1 MSSTNSN
8 LFTHSHDELEVDFT
22 PLKAIIDD
30 PKGSFLNEFYI
41 PRVPEANKAAL
52 NTLDSSTKDHWS
64 TKSAQSSIAR
74 SISHTINPSN
84 SELERCM
91 EGMEIPYN
99 RYSGVLYAARFFV
112 TRVGF
117 LRSVKRIMVL
127 SSHHMTIIDPY
138 ADDIKER
145 YAYDDIK
152 EITVAPDG
160 TAGGSA
166 GRNVDRSFTIF
177 LAKNVKETYTSR
189 ARQQLLSAYYQIRE
203 RASSSSAA
211 ATIGIGM
218 ESSKASNI
226 NQTGDHGT
234 VQASTSTNST
244 TGGMYF
250 DNLFQLCGKTFVMVK
265 LSTTQSTLSEPIKV
279 QVLLAVRAA
288 SLDRLDTDTRA
299 TVSSILLIDVVK
311 IQRVTTNSNELL
323 IYYENNR
330 VHRYWSDAR
339 ESFIQAIGNNLRSWL
354 GISLFVEEVSDLC
367 EFDAISATRDIPQPV
382 AFEVPVLKISKNK
395 AKKFQFRWLAITSN
409 AVVERAVTT
418 RRTLASHPLSDIYN
432 IVMYPAFSSAMNK
445 QIEDGDLECEQNT
458 ESQYDGSGATTTPSE
473 TSSASAS
480 AIPSE
485 SGVGT
490 ETSAVERSAQGWQ
503 SPGFLG
509 KFAIELKHG
518 RTRRYICLSAT
529 VRHREKEVGIGL
541 MPVTRRHEEELRQ
554 TVSEISGDYS
564 SLPKWLRVAGAVT
577 LLNPKEVRSLF
588 LSNLIEMCRMNRLH
602 LPWSTEETPI
612 GCKEGSWGTE
622 IHPEM
627 EDILLRKLLHLHLVP
642 NLVTHVTL
650 ENIYRHL
657 EQFNRN
663 VPIGGNRQR
672 DRRAF
677 TCLMKLLEQLKEY
690 CVTQLHSPSN
700 SMDSPVPQTELQAA
714 ILLALQRLLCTRG
727 VFEEVPHSQY
737 KTSIEVIMEL
747 LHSPMEEVSFAAA
760 NVLKYMVV
768 NYSETRSMK
777 SEAANRRAV
786 FTKYHCYNFVSRIFD
801 YSKQN
806 RLGRA
811 QFVRPTENSNTEHP
825 TPWRH
830 FIGIEQARIS
840 TNVTAL
846 QHSKSLT
853 GALSFSVLGL
863 DYLVISLG
871 LQTLEVC
878 LSSGKKA
885 TPERIVRELLDAMRI
900 DEFSRHHAMFLYNRS
915 LAFSIAKCSSILV
928 KVHVLEQRSE
938 LVELIQDFARKHGAL
953 LWQLYL
959 SLYGQDKAQRR
970 ISSQLVALLTH
981 ENPRSSSV
989 IRRIFPHGL
998 LDDLPLSQ
1006 LEYDEFGRALPA
1018 ISVDAIMKSTNGDRT
1033 AASAQASAAVT
1044 AASMQAQAVQGDVQ
1058 AGVSTASSPRRA
1070 TILGATS
1077 MAAAAAGSFVT
1088 AGNASST
1095 AQINENSGSVDITNA
1110 TESGRSKVIMYGIN
1124 TRSRLAKS
1132 TKCVV
1137 LLPEFF
1143 DRLWQNF
1150 QAKDLIWGPQC
1161 VEELVRK
1168 LEAEFALL
1176 DVFRLKYYCYLY
1188 SDPLVAG
1195 NRHDLMYSPSFIAA
1209 TDHLWNTTL
1218 KAHIFSVPEHY
1229 EYLLHTLAHP
1239 HTEAFLG
1246 SQNDSFS
1253 TCKNLDKTTVSSILS
1268 VCNTPFV
1275 FSEGRHHGF
1284 NMGTFR
1290 DHHRGLEMGATPLS
1304 SAAHRFAQYV
1314 PLAFILNPDT
1324 SDVAIQSDEEWPG
1337 NDQNCTS
1344 ERRTNMN
1351 RSDSDNDSQDEQLNS
1366 RLVDRVQGSRSQD
1379 TTPPS
1384 SRSDIKKRQHLNRH
1398 TRNNQDRATTLE
1410 KNKSGKYTQSRTK
1423 RARRQVPRWFISWNG
1438 NEFQVDYECLQ
1449 NEVRVGPYYLTNLLN
1464 DRGVLTENIDEPEKF
1479 MTLLYY
1485 RLLAEEGKFDTDPG
1499 STDVDASDIRLLVLK
1514 VMIQLYERHYFELSS
1529 LMFLNHL
1536 LCVSMVGNRGQ
1547 ITGRTA
1553 LGGEVEG
1560 SRKWPLVIRGNIV
1573 LFLDRVLS
1581 SAVNVA
1587 RFLREAEN
1595 VWIILELLH
1604 EVKPM
1609 LAIDTNTEEV
1619 YEGSSI
1625 AVDVVEEEE
1634 QVITTDEVVDDK
1646 YDEME
1651 DSESLVEEVQE
1662 VNGASPQIDPISYE
1676 EGEPKLVPDIEE
1688 PSRFT
1693 VVAEHCGAMSGS
1705 MIMQACLSVLS
1716 RLIDCHTSEQEGS
1729 MYQDTRFP
1737 RHGRVTYFEGCGVS
1751 PISEI
1756 KRRLCEDQTLRF
1768 LVSLLDSQNRI
1779 VFKKTLGLLR
1789 LLVRHNEAA
1798 IPGLHATG
1806 LFYYLLRYAQDVDE
1820 MTVAARLIS
1829 HIHLRQSKVNAKD
1842 WDQEIS
1848 KPKAVDVTDGVFSPD
1863 PLTLICMRSWLVR
1876 LLPVS
1881 MVAQLLRHGPRRFAQ
1896 ALFSDS
1902 NNPEVVWNSNMRMQ
1916 MVNYIEKFL
1925 ACHMDAVTRLF
1936 LISEDTGQGHEV
1948 CTALIQYP
1956 LEVHALQCYQYYLHN
1971 LLDEDVFPD
1980 WPINDVSSFV
1990 QALLDSVHRWVQPP
2004 SFPSGN
2010 SASEAGTCRPV
2021 FVKDVI
2027 LLLKA
2032 ISLLLKRFPEADC
2045 LRRLQNISYVLDS
2058 LERCIV
2064 ELHDNSKLSI
2074 TPAWR
2079 KKSSNDTDIEDIPT
2093 KEVLVENFSSGILV
2107 INRALKLSDHNA
2119 NECSSKLGLRVFCGA
2134 LQVLYECGDT
2144 TETMAPN
2151 MATTTNQVLE
2161 ALVVVLSL
2169 PNARASAGAQ
2179 SLDFLP
2185 YLTRFLRVKS
2195 QDTIATGL
2203 SLRIVHEMAEGTG
2216 ELAEVLPLQLAKH
2229 GVLWYLVLICLSY
2242 ESIAS
2247 TNSIIADEQNI
2258 LDDSTEKNSTVSD
2271 DGKARNH
2278 NSIEAAMALHQIL
2291 DANASDEA
2299 ISMYVTRMQETIVTI
2314 FTRPLINIL
2323 RSSGPIAFL
2332 EVLVSEVREPHV
2344 MWMDRMRS
2352 ELISIAQEAVEF
2364 HSALDQNEEKVS
2376 RVFELPNHFI
2386 YSAQKEELCVA
2397 GIYVNFFN
2405 ENPQKGVQAQI
2416 AGQDAPG
2423 LCNIPG
2429 LDSSNMSKISA
2440 KKVTS
2445 GLLGTSHKKTA
2456 ASFPSA
2462 MEGVARSVSGQVM
2475 HGLLRAIMHD
2485 IAGVRAEPQ
2494 CLEAVLLQRMLP
2506 IATAIRHLLQHTCD
2520 MDFQVLQSDGTAIL
2534 LSILDHEAQ
2543 PQAFSFSCAPLLQLR
2558 CLECLHI
2565 LSFSGPCIDGLAA
2578 SVPPYIKSTFQIVYH
2593 HLGKPDAST
2602 EGQLARITLQLLGNL
2617 CLVPAC
2623 VDNLVL
2629 GMDPNELSNLLP
2641 QIYLGEP
2648 GEMQLLL
2655 CVHMIPLK
2663 RHTHAA
2669 TQFAKAAV
2677 NSQLANALLNL
2688 LSLLVPKSKLGDSS
2702 LTKSYAARFLSV
2714 LSSNPGS
2721 GGAISSLLIASRA
2734 WETHGDTTQG
2744 STEDLRR
2751 LLIPPHAPMMM
2762 KSDRANPHRIG

>member
-1 MSSTNSN
+1 MSSTV
-8 LFTHSHDELEVDFT
+8 THSSTNPHDGLEVDFI
-22 PLKAIIDD
+22 PLNAIIDD

-41 PRVPEANKAAL
+41 PRIPEDNKC
-52 NTLDSSTKDHWS
+52 TVDTSDPSSKDLWS
-64 TKSAQSSIAR
+64 SKSAQMSINRGSSQAIK
-74 SISHTINPSN
+74 SSSN
-84 SELERCM
+84 ELERCV
-91 EGMEIPYN
+91 EGLENPLN

-138 ADDIKER
+138 SDDIKER
-145 YAYDDIK
+145 YGYDDIK
-152 EITVAPDG
+152 EITVAPDS
-160 TAGGSA
+160 TSGGSA

-189 ARQQLLSAYYQIRE
+189 ARQQLLSAYYQIRQ

-211 ATIGIGM
+211 ATIGLGM
-218 ESSKASNI
+218 ENSKSTNI
-226 NQTGDHGT
+226 TQTGDHSL
-234 VQASTSTNST
+234 VQGSNRSNST

-250 DNLFQLCGKTFVMVK
+250 DNLFQLCGKTFSMVK

-311 IQRVTTNSNELL
+311 IQRVTSNSNELL
-323 IYYENNR
+323 VYYENNR

-367 EFDAISATRDIPQPV
+367 EFDAMSATRDIPQPV
-382 AFEVPVLKISKNK
+382 AFEIPVLKISKNK
-395 AKKFQFRWLAITSN
+395 EKKFQFRWLAITSN

-418 RRTLASHPLSDIYN
+418 RRTLVSHPLSDLYN
-432 IVMYPAFSSAMNK
+432 IVMYPAFSPEMDK
-445 QIEDGDLECEQNT
+445 QIEARNLEFERNT
-458 ESQYDGSGATTTPSE
+458 ESQYDDTGAIATPTATSLASVSTNPSQKALERE
-473 TSSASAS
+473 TS
-480 AIPSE
+480 IVDCGP
-485 SGVGT
+485 
-490 ETSAVERSAQGWQ
+490 QGWQ

-518 RTRRYICLSAT
+518 RTRRYICLSST

-541 MPVTRRHEEELRQ
+541 MPVTCRHEEELREA
-554 TVSEISGDYS
+554 VSEISGDYS
-564 SLPKWLRVAGAVT
+564 SLPKWLRVAGSVT

-588 LSNLIEMCRMNRLH
+588 LSNLMEMCRMNRLH

-622 IHPEM
+622 IHPEL

-642 NLVTHVTL
+642 NLVTHTTL

-700 SMDSPVPQTELQAA
+700 SMDSPIPQTELQVA

-786 FTKYHCYNFVSRIFD
+786 FTKYHCYHFVSRIFD
-801 YSKQN
+801 FSKQN

-811 QFVRPTENSNTEHP
+811 QFVRPIENANTKHP

-885 TPERIVRELLDAMRI
+885 TPERVIRELLDAMRI

-1033 AASAQASAAVT
+1033 AASAQASAAVA
-1044 AASMQAQAVQGDVQ
+1044 AASMQSQAVSGDVQ
-1058 AGVSTASSPRRA
+1058 AGVSATSSPPRT
-1070 TILGATS
+1070 TILGVSS
-1077 MAAAAAGSFVT
+1077 MAAATAGSYVT
-1088 AGNASST
+1088 AGNATST
-1095 AQINENSGSVDITNA
+1095 AQMNENNGSFDITNA

-1124 TRSRLAKS
+1124 TRSRLAKT

-1195 NRHDLMYSPSFIAA
+1195 NRHDLIYSPSFIAA

-1229 EYLLHTLAHP
+1229 DCLLHTLAHQ

-1246 SQNDSFS
+1246 TRNDPTS
-1253 TCKNLDKTTVSSILS
+1253 TSKSLDKATVSSILS
-1268 VCNTPFV
+1268 VCNTPFA
-1275 FSEGRHHGF
+1275 FNEGRHRGF
-1284 NMGTFR
+1284 NTGTFLEQ
-1290 DHHRGLEMGATPLS
+1290 HRGLEMGANSLS
-1304 SAAHRFAQYV
+1304 TAAHRFAQYV

-1324 SDVAIQSDEEWPG
+1324 SDVAIQSDEDWSE
-1337 NDQNCTS
+1337 NDQHNTS
-1344 ERRTNMN
+1344 ERRTTMN
-1351 RSDSDNDSQDEQLNS
+1351 RSDSDNDSQEEQLS
-1366 RLVDRVQGSRSQD
+1366 SGPLDRVQGSRATD
-1379 TTPPS
+1379 KTP
-1384 SRSDIKKRQHLNRH
+1384 RSGHTDMKKRQHLNRH
-1398 TRNNQDRATTLE
+1398 TRNNQDQATPLE
-1410 KNKSGKYTQSRTK
+1410 KNKSGHRTQSRTK

-1449 NEVRVGPYYLTNLLN
+1449 DEVRVGPYYLTNLLN

-1553 LGGEVEG
+1553 LGGTVEG

-1587 RFLREAEN
+1587 RFLREPEN

-1609 LAIDTNTEEV
+1609 LAVDTNNEEV

-1625 AVDVVEEEE
+1625 VADVVEEEE
-1634 QVITTDEVVDDK
+1634 QVVVTDEIVDDK
-1646 YDEME
+1646 YDEI
-1651 DSESLVEEVQE
+1651 DDNESLPEEVQQ
-1662 VNGASPQIDPISYE
+1662 VSSPSHQIDPISYE
-1676 EGEPKLVPDIEE
+1676 EGQPALIPDIEE

-1705 MIMQACLSVLS
+1705 MIMQTCLSVLS

-1737 RHGRVTYFEGCGVS
+1737 RHGRMTYFEGCGVS

-1768 LVSLLDSQNRI
+1768 LVSLLDAQNRI

-1820 MTVAARLIS
+1820 MTVAARLMS
-1829 HIHLRQSKVNAKD
+1829 HVHLRQSKITLKEGDLNH
-1842 WDQEIS
+1842 S
-1848 KPKAVDVTDGVFSPD
+1848 KPEIVDATDGVFSPD

-1902 NNPEVVWNSNMRMQ
+1902 NNPEVVWNSNMRTQ

-1925 ACHMDAVTRLF
+1925 ACHMDAVTRVF
-1936 LISEDTGQGHEV
+1936 SISQDTEHGHEV

-1956 LEVHALQCYQYYLHN
+1956 PQVHALQCYQYYLHN
-1971 LLDEDVFPD
+1971 LLDEEAFPD
-1980 WPINDVSSFV
+1980 WPINDVSAFV

-2004 SFPSGN
+2004 SFTSGR
-2010 SASEAGTCRPV
+2010 SASEPGSCRPV
-2021 FVKDVI
+2021 YAKDVI
-2027 LLLKA
+2027 LLHKA
-2032 ISLLLKRFPEADC
+2032 IALLLKRFPEANC
-2045 LRRLQNISYVLDS
+2045 LKKLQNISSVLES
-2058 LERCIV
+2058 LEQCIV
-2064 ELHDNSKLSI
+2064 QLQDNNNVTI

-2079 KKSSNDTDIEDIPT
+2079 KKSSNDTDTEDVPT

-2107 INRALKLSDHNA
+2107 INLALKLSDHNA
-2119 NECSSKLGLRVFCGA
+2119 HECSSKLGLRVFCGA
-2134 LQVLYECGDT
+2134 LQVVYECDDT
-2144 TETMAPN
+2144 AGTM
-2151 MATTTNQVLE
+2151 TLTTNQVLE

-2169 PNARASAGAQ
+2169 PSARASAGAQ

-2195 QDTIATGL
+2195 NATIATGL

-2216 ELAEVLPLQLAKH
+2216 EFAQLLPMQLAEH
-2229 GVLWYLVLICLSY
+2229 GILWYLVLICLSY
-2242 ESIAS
+2242 EKIVS
-2247 TNSIIADEQNI
+2247 TNSMAADEQNI
-2258 LDDSTEKNSTVSD
+2258 IDDSTEESSKVSD

-2291 DANASDEA
+2291 DAKVSDET
-2299 ISMYVTRMQETIVTI
+2299 ILMYVTRMQETIVTI

-2323 RSSGPIAFL
+2323 GSSGPIAFL

-2352 ELISIAQEAVEF
+2352 ELTSIAEEAVEF
-2364 HSALDQNEEKVS
+2364 HSALDQSEENAP
-2376 RVFELPNHFI
+2376 RVFELPSHFI

-2416 AGQDAPG
+2416 AGQDAPMLWNVSG
-2423 LCNIPG
+2423 TENNSG
-2429 LDSSNMSKISA
+2429 TKISA
-2440 KKVTS
+2440 KKATS
-2445 GLLGTSHKKTA
+2445 GLLGTSQKKSATSSTPTA
-2456 ASFPSA
+2456 I
-2462 MEGVARSVSGQVM
+2462 EEVAKSVSGQVM

-2485 IAGVRAEPQ
+2485 ISGVRAEPQ
-2494 CLEAVLLQRMLP
+2494 CLEAVLLQHMLP
-2506 IATAIRHLLQHTCD
+2506 IATAIRHLLQHTRD
-2520 MDFQVLQSDGTAIL
+2520 MDFQVLHSDGILIL

-2565 LSFSGPCIDGLAA
+2565 LSFSGPCIDALAA
-2578 SVPPYIKSTFQIVYH
+2578 SVPPYIKSAFQIVYH

-2623 VDNLVL
+2623 VDNLVQ

-2677 NSQLANALLNL
+2677 KSQLANALLNL

-2744 STEDLRR
+2744 SAEDLRR
-2751 LLIPPHAPMMM
+2751 LLVPPHAPMMM